1 VRRASLE
8 DSATVGAD
16 RSDGLSWIA
25 VTRHQLATMW
35 LVRGRLPAQLIGL
48 GGWVQITVLKLAMN
62 RDDAGEQGKINDAVY
77 Y

>member
-1 VRRASLE
+1 MRRVSLE

-48 GGWVQITVLKLAMN
+48 GGWVQITAIKLAMN
-62 RDDAGEQGKINDAVY
+62 RDEAGEQGKINDAMY